1 MAIKEGSCIDM
12 GTLGLVSLRALANL
26 GDVVLHASCNH
37 TIGLFQAK
45 IQRCQPLEI

>member
-1 MAIKEGSCIDM
+1 MSIKQGSCIDM
-12 GTLGLVSLRALANL
+12 GTLGLVSWRALANL

-37 TIGLFQAK
+37 TIGLFQAN